1 MILAFA
7 EEHALVLVVNS
18 SNIDLRVVID
28 IIEPIGTNRR
38 RHEGDLSVPTKS
50 GKNGLAD
57 IFILDLVFCYSSI
70 EYSVTPMT
78 YPKCGKIPLII
89 RLYGLDELL
98 LWYYPQMTPGDLA
111 VELESLLQGALA
123 EVLCMSA

>member
-1 MILAFA
+1 M
-7 EEHALVLVVNS
+7 N
-18 SNIDLRVVID
+18 N
-28 IIEPIGTNRR
+28 
-38 RHEGDLSVPTKS
+38 
-50 GKNGLAD
+50 GKNFFKYAVAVAVACTQDDRPKGDVTARAAAD
-57 IFILDLVFCYSSI
+57 YVRSILDLVFCYSSI

-89 RLYGLDELL
+89 RLYGLDEVL
-98 LWYYPQMTPGDLA
+98 LWYYPRMTSGDLA